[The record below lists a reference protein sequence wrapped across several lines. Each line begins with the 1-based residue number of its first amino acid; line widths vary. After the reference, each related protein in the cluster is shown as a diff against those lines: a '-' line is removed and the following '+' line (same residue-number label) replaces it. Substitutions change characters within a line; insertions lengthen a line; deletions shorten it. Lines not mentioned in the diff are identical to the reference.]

1 MIDNWHFFN
10 FSNFQQLKNK
20 YAKYTLCCVFL
31 IVTQWSKQKKKSSQV
46 GSSSINNFGKYQRK
60 KLFFNKM
67 LVSRLSNS
75 SEPFIIKECSIG
87 PQQAVIL
94 KCHSFD
100 VEVENNIT
108 EVLVLWHPSLLTLM
122 TFDNLKYS

>member
-1 MIDNWHFFN
+1 MF
-10 FSNFQQLKNK
+10 
-20 YAKYTLCCVFL
+20 
-31 IVTQWSKQKKKSSQV
+31 
-46 GSSSINNFGKYQRK
+46 
-60 KLFFNKM
+60 
-67 LVSRLSNS
+67 VSRLSNS

-94 KCHSFD
+94 KCHSLD

-108 EVLVLWHPSLLTLM
+108 EVLVLWHPSLLTFM